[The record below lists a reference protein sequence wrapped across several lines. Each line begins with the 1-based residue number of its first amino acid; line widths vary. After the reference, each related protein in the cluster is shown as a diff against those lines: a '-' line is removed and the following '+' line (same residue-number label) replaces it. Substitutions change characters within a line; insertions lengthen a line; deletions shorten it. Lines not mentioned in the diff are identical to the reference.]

1 MNTRILGAVT
11 AVTLVLP
18 HRDLS
23 LASTMEELFFNKHI
37 ATAFNKHIATAL
49 NKHIATELTINYHTV
64 TLSNTI
70 AIIVIFNYESSII
83 FLTHSFY

>member
-18 HRDLS
+18 HRD
-23 LASTMEELFFNKHI
+23 
-37 ATAFNKHIATAL
+37 
-49 NKHIATELTINYHTV
+49 KHIATELTINYHTV